1 MPRPGSNRVLEARVV
16 SSAEE
21 MQQVVAIRS
30 AVYIGEQNCPYEE
43 EFDGNDFAATHILGL
58 VDARPVATLR
68 IRWFADFA
76 KPERLAVLRDY
87 RGSGISTKV
96 IDTGFEIC
104 RRKGYRKIYG
114 HAQRR
119 LLKFWADHGMT
130 AMDGRVFNFSDH
142 EYVEIAGDFERKADA
157 ITLDA
162 GPMVILRPEG
172 RWDEPGVL
180 ELSQS
185 RPATN
190 PGAHP

>member
-1 MPRPGSNRVLEARVV
+1 MPRPVSNRQLEARVV
-16 SSAEE
+16 ASAEE
-21 MQQVVAIRS
+21 MQQIVAIRS

-43 EFDGNDFAATHILGL
+43 EFDGNDFAATHVLGL
-58 VDARPVATLR
+58 VDGRPVATLR

-96 IDTGFEIC
+96 IEVGFEIC

-119 LLKFWADHGMT
+119 LLKFWAGHGMQ
-130 AMDGRVFNFSDH
+130 AIDGGVFNFSDH
-142 EYVEIAGDFERKADA
+142 EYVEIAGDFTPPSDA
-157 ITLDA
+157 ITLGS

-180 ELSQS
+180 ELSQT

-190 PGAHP
+190 PGAHL

>member
-1 MPRPGSNRVLEARVV
+1 MSPQASNRKLDARVV
-16 SSAEE
+16 ASAEE

-30 AVYIGEQNCPYEE
+30 AVYMGEQNCPYEE
-43 EFDGNDFAATHILGL
+43 EFDGNDFASTHILGL
-58 VDARPVATLR
+58 VDDRPVATLR

-87 RGSGISTKV
+87 RGSGISTRV
-96 IDTGFEIC
+96 IEFGFEIC

-119 LLKFWADHGMT
+119 LLKFWANHGMT
-130 AMDGRVFNFSDH
+130 AVDGSVFAFSDH
-142 EYVEIAGDFERKADA
+142 EYVEIAGDFARPEDA
-157 ITLDA
+157 ITLEA
-162 GPMVILRPEG
+162 GPMIILRPEG

-180 ELSQS
+180 EKSQL

-190 PGAHP
+190 PGAHL